1 MCAQQGSNAFFN
13 VPDAYDNFMGRY
25 SRPLSHKFLE
35 TVPLKKGDRVLDL
48 GCGPGALT
56 APLVE
61 MLGAGSVAG
70 VDPSPPF
77 IEAYQQRFPGVTA
90 KVGSGEAIPFEDQS
104 FDAVMSQLVIH
115 FMNDVDAAGR
125 EMVRVTKPGGW
136 IAACTWIIDQ
146 MEFIQKFTEVA
157 IDVTGEEPPSPP
169 ARRFGEED
177 ALADYFAALG
187 LTDIDSTTLH
197 VSSTYDQF
205 DDLWATYM
213 LGIGPFGLWAKAQ
226 PEPVKEQMR
235 QALFSRL
242 GSPAGSITLN
252 AAARSARGQVPT

>member
-1 MCAQQGSNAFFN
+1 MDTQQGSNAYFN
-13 VPDAYDNFMGRY
+13 VPDAYDSFMGRY
-25 SRPLSHKFLE
+25 SQPLAHKFIE

-61 MLGAGSVAG
+61 ILGAGSVAG

-90 KVGSGEAIPFEDQS
+90 KVGSGENIPFEDKA
-104 FDAVMSQLVIH
+104 FNVVMSQLVIH

-136 IAACTWIIDQ
+136 IAACTWNVGQ
-146 MEFIQKFTEVA
+146 MEFIQMFTEVA

-169 ARRFGEED
+169 ARRFGEGD
-177 ALADYFAALG
+177 TLSDYFAELG
-187 LTDIDSTTLH
+187 LTDIDSAMLH
-197 VSSTYDQF
+197 VSSTYDRF

-213 LGIGPFGLWAKAQ
+213 LGIGPFGLWTKAQ
-226 PEPVKEQMR
+226 SEPVKAEMR
-235 QALFSRL
+235 QALFARL
-242 GSPAGSITLN
+242 GNPEGSITLN
-252 AAARSARGQVPT
+252 AAARSARGRVPS